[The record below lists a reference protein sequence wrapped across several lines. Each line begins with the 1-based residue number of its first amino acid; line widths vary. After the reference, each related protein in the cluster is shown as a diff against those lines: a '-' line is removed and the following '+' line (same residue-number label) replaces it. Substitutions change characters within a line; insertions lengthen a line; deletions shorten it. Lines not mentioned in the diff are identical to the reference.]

1 MSTPKEFDIV
11 VHGATGFTGR
21 LVVEYLMARYPNG
34 GNDAN
39 LRWAIGGRSADKLAA
54 VRDEIGAPAD
64 TPLVVTDAADAASL
78 RALTARTRLVLTT
91 VGPYQLY
98 GSELVAACAATG
110 TDYVDLCGEPVWMR
124 KMIDANEAA
133 AKASGARIVFSCG
146 FDSIPFDLGMLMLQN
161 EMKARHG
168 STASRVRGRVRKMKG
183 TFSGGTAASL
193 KATLHSAAQHPEE
206 MALLRS
212 PFSLTPG
219 FTGPAQPS
227 GNKPMLEEAIGA
239 WVGPFVMAAINTRN
253 VHRSNLLLGHAYGAD
268 LVYDE
273 MMVTGTGEKGEARAM
288 ALANDRSMGSD
299 DGPKPGEG
307 PSKAERD
314 AGFFDVLFLGH
325 DAAGHTVQVGV
336 TGDRDPGYGS
346 TSKMISEAAV
356 CLLVDAPG
364 TPGGIWTPASAM
376 GTPLIQRLVAHAG
389 LTFNVEA

>member
-1 MSTPKEFDIV
+1 
-11 VHGATGFTGR
+11 
-21 LVVEYLMARYPNG
+21 
-34 GNDAN
+34 
-39 LRWAIGGRSADKLAA
+39 
-54 VRDEIGAPAD
+54 
-64 TPLVVTDAADAASL
+64 
-78 RALTARTRLVLTT
+78 
-91 VGPYQLY
+91 
-98 GSELVAACAATG
+98 
-110 TDYVDLCGEPVWMR
+110 
-124 KMIDANEAA
+124 
-133 AKASGARIVFSCG
+133 
-146 FDSIPFDLGMLMLQN
+146 
-161 EMKARHG
+161 
-168 STASRVRGRVRKMKG
+168 
-183 TFSGGTAASL
+183 
-193 KATLHSAAQHPEE
+193 

-219 FTGPAQPS
+219 FEGPAQPS
-227 GNKPMLEEAIGA
+227 GNKPMMEEAIGA

-273 MMVTGTGEKGEARAM
+273 MMVTGTGEKGEARAL

-307 PSKAERD
+307 PSKAKRD

-325 DAAGHTVQVGV
+325 DAAGHAVQVGV

-356 CLLVDAPG
+356 CLLRDAPG

-376 GTPLIQRLVAHAG
+376 GMPLITRLVANAG